1 MTPTPSTRRLLD
13 DMGRRVAVVRST
25 RRITHLRCS
34 QVLYEALLNFNA
46 RLQEAGFP
54 EHVVF
59 GGPGEGGLFGFLCG
73 NMDFTKDADL
83 AAKLSDLLKRAADE
97 EATTKVPALDRLQ
110 QLVKEQGVDVDIF
123 EDATGYRP
131 TDDQMNLVREWC
143 ELTTVLHK
151 KATTRASLIYT
162 LKLVKKAGDME
173 SNVWTTNPFS
183 RYFYALAVHNQ
194 IAYAVDT
201 TIRLNF
207 HAWFESK
214 YGVGV
219 TPLDLARGAVD
230 AAPATAAV
238 PMDVDDDD
246 DPDCM
251 AAAIDEMDALPTV
264 QARMDHFKKCVAAM
278 SRRVFAPAPKRKRA
292 REPVV
297 DDDSPS
303 PAPASAPK
311 KKKAR
316 KKKKKR

>member
-1 MTPTPSTRRLLD
+1 MPSTRRLFHAGDVTSLAC
-13 DMGRRVAVVRST
+13 GRRNYYSPS
-25 RRITHLRCS
+25 IYS
-34 QVLYEALLNFNA
+34 QVLYEALVTFNA

-54 EHVVF
+54 EDIVF
-59 GGPGEGGLFGFLCG
+59 GGPGEGGLLGFLCG
-73 NMDFTKDADL
+73 NMDFTKDTDL
-83 AAKLSDLLKRAADE
+83 AAKLSDLLKQAADE

-110 QLVKEQGVDVDIF
+110 QLVKEEGVDVDIF

-131 TDDQMNLVREWC
+131 TEDQMKLIREWC

-207 HAWFESK
+207 QAWFESK

-238 PMDVDDDD
+238 PMDVDADD

-264 QARMDHFKKCVAAM
+264 QARMDHFNRCMAAM
-278 SRRVFAPAPKRKRA
+278 SRRVFAPAPKQKRA

-303 PAPASAPK
+303 PSPAPAPAPK

-316 KKKKKR
+316 KKKR